1 MDRARSTL
9 EVWSY
14 ARVRQA
20 GSGAFRC
27 KLSLV
32 VHTCRSLDPSCQT
45 YRASFVSINES
56 HFEALAVIR
65 GILLNVRNYQR
76 RAKVESYPA
85 RSFTCCRPSSI
96 AFYSLEQ
103 RWSVPTALKLKNVI
117 KGLKMI
123 SPPSTEGTRET
134 VRIRSHG

>member
-56 HFEALAVIR
+56 HFEALAVVR

-85 RSFTCCRPSSI
+85 RSFTCCCPSSL
-96 AFYSLEQ
+96 AFYFLEQ
-103 RWSVPTALKLKNVI
+103 RLGRSNSLEVKNRKHRPEHV
-117 KGLKMI
+117 L
-123 SPPSTEGTRET
+123 PSLN
-134 VRIRSHG
+134 